1 MFWGTIFRLI
11 GQFLLVLS
19 GGMLIP
25 FGADLLYGRPEW
37 LDFGI
42 SALVTA
48 TAGLLMLAICWN
60 YKGQQLTL
68 RGGFL
73 LMMLTWLVIPVFAAL
88 PLWLAP
94 EVHSYSDALFE
105 AVSGLSTTGATVLIG
120 LDNMHEGLLLWRSIL
135 QWLGGI
141 GIVLMAVV
149 MLPKLGVGG
158 MQLFRQEMTDRNEKA
173 LPRTAQIAAWIVM
186 VYIGLS
192 IANVI
197 AYRLVGMDNFD
208 AVNHAM
214 TTIATGG
221 FSTHDRSFGHFED
234 PHIAWVAILFMV
246 LGSLPFILFVKGLRG
261 APRKIIHDQQVRFFL
276 GLLVCLI
283 LLMISYLTLAKGW
296 NIDQAINL
304 VSFNVTSILTGTG
317 YANAAYDR
325 WGELAIP
332 FFFAIM
338 VIGGCAGSTSCGIKA
353 FRFVVLIGSARTQL
367 HRLLSPNG
375 VFITYYNG
383 QPIDE
388 NISDSVQG
396 FILLFGVTF
405 VITTWG
411 LSLSGLDFLTAISG
425 AASAIANVGPGL
437 GPMIGPEGNFA
448 GFTDSAKWVMI
459 VGMLVGRLE
468 IYTVILILLPQFWN
482 E

>member
-1 MFWGTIFRLI
+1 M
-11 GQFLLVLS
+11 
-19 GGMLIP
+19 
-25 FGADLLYGRPEW
+25 
-37 LDFGI
+37 
-42 SALVTA
+42 
-48 TAGLLMLAICWN
+48 
-60 YKGQQLTL
+60 
-68 RGGFL
+68 
-73 LMMLTWLVIPVFAAL
+73 
-88 PLWLAP
+88 
-94 EVHSYSDALFE
+94 
-105 AVSGLSTTGATVLIG
+105 LIG
-120 LDNMHEGLLLWRSIL
+120 LDDMHEGLLLWRSIL

-141 GIVLMAVV
+141 AIVLMAVV

-173 LPRTAQIAAWIVM
+173 LPRTAQIATWIVM

-192 IANVI
+192 IANFI

-208 AVNHAM
+208 ALNHAM

-221 FSTHDRSFGHFED
+221 FSTHDRSFGHFND
-234 PHIAWVAILFMV
+234 PRITWVAVLFMI

-261 APRKIIHDQQVRFFL
+261 APRKILRDQQVRFFL
-276 GLLVCLI
+276 GLLLCLVLI
-283 LLMISYLTLAKGW
+283 MISYLYLAKGW
-296 NIDQAINL
+296 TLDDAIHL

-353 FRFVVLIGSARTQL
+353 FRFVVLIGAARTQF

-375 VFITYYNG
+375 VFITYYNDK
-383 QPIDE
+383 PIDE

-405 VITTWG
+405 VIITCG
-411 LSLSGLDFLTAISG
+411 LSVTGLDFLTAMSG

-437 GPMIGPEGNFA
+437 GSMIGPEGNFA
-448 GFTDSAKWVMI
+448 GFTDAAKWVMI
-459 VGMLVGRLE
+459 IGMLVGRLE
-468 IYTVILILLPQFWN
+468 IYTVILILLPQFWDD
-482 E
+482 